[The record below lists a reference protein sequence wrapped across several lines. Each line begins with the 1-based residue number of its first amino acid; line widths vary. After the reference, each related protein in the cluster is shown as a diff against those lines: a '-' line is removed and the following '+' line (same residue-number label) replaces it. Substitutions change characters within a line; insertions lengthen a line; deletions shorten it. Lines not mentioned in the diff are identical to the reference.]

1 MKINLCYG
9 SDKLSIMII
18 TIILNSTAEWSYKE
32 KLKRLNIQKLV
43 NCNDVLFEFFLR
55 KCPLSLEKIVKFLS
69 SKIWLLFK
77 F

>member
-43 NCNDVLFEFFLR
+43 NCNDVLFEF
-55 KCPLSLEKIVKFLS
+55 SWESV
-69 SKIWLLFK
+69 LLV
-77 F
+77 

>member
-43 NCNDVLFEFFLR
+43 NCNDVLFEF
-55 KCPLSLEKIVKFLS
+55 S
-69 SKIWLLFK
+69 
-77 F
+77 